1 MGRAKA
7 RPCRPAGEWNVLE
20 IIMRGPRTI
29 VKLNGAVVTDY
40 DGVAPVPPH
49 GKYEPD
55 RGPWPDTGYIPIQDD
70 GGAET
75 VWFRD
80 IMLGR

>member
-1 MGRAKA
+1 
-7 RPCRPAGEWNVLE
+7 
-20 IIMRGPRTI
+20 

-55 RGPWPDTGYIPIQDD
+55 RGPWPDTGYIQYRMTAVRKSYGSGTSCSAGD
-70 GGAET
+70 A
-75 VWFRD
+75 
-80 IMLGR
+80 LGRKSRILARPALRCSSSDLPYAGR